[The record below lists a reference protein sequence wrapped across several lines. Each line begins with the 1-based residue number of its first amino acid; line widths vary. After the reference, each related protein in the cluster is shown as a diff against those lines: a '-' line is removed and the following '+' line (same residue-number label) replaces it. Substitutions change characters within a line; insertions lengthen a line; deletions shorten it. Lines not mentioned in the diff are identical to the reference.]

1 MHTAI
6 KLDSYWSWSIKGKQ
20 PTIYRG

>member
-6 KLDSYWSWSIKGKQ
+6 KLEV
-20 PTIYRG
+20 